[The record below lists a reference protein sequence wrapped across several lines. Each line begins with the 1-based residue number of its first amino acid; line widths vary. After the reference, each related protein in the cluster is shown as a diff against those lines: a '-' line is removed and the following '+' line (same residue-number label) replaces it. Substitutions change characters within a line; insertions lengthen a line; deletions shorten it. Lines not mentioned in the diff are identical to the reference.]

1 MRFLRVGRL
10 ARFLASV
17 RPFFNLGTVQAGP
30 HNVQV
35 TRFAD
40 GAALGLSDALRAS
53 VIDLA
58 GLHVEDPGTLA
69 SLLEDIWELDG
80 LAAGR
85 DSHARHELDA
95 RVDAFLELISAHEVR
110 LYGQQVERLAALLWE
125 ARGHSAPVSIP
136 AQREGGA
143 AA

>member
-17 RPFFNLGTVQAGP
+17 RPFNVGSAQAGA
-30 HNVQV
+30 HHVQV
-35 TRFAD
+35 TRFV
-40 GAALGLSDALRAS
+40 GGTSLGLSDTLRAS

-58 GLHVEDPGTLA
+58 GLHAEDPGTLA

-95 RVDAFLELISAHEVR
+95 RVDTFLELIGAHEVR
-110 LYGQQVERLAALLWE
+110 LHGQQVERLAALLWE
-125 ARGHSAPVSIP
+125 ARGLSAPVSIP